1 MAEGR
6 LVTLIA
12 TFIAVVVV
20 LLAAVAL
27 IGFLGS
33 GVVDTGSGDAV
44 EGQSP
49 SHYQP
54 DALSDPQDPEDGE
67 ITVETDAEPKS
78 ILVDTRHSNGFSE
91 EDLEPVGDALF
102 EAGHE
107 LNFSKGKGGDRYD
120 TTLERHDALLV
131 INPRGAFKPA
141 EREAVKDFMD
151 DGGRVVVLAEP
162 TQASVGGGLFSSVR
176 QVSFGPEELARAY
189 GFRVGSEPLYNI
201 DDDANDNNFKSIYAS
216 PPGSG
221 ALLRGVDTVTF
232 DTAGQVI
239 VRNPGETK
247 TLLTAAEGT
256 RTLETRRE
264 GAYVT
269 AARNGSMVF
278 VADSDFIGANE
289 VYDADNEVFVGN
301 LLEFLVGGQS
311 TSGGSAD
318 MPAEEPTNETAD
330 NETTDDGTTDNET
343 PVSETP
349 TPS

>member
-6 LVTLIA
+6 VVTLLG

-20 LLAAVAL
+20 LLAAAAL
-27 IGFLGS
+27 FGFLGS
-33 GVVDTGSGDAV
+33 GVVGTDTSEAV
-44 EGQSP
+44 QGQSP
-49 SHYQP
+49 SHFQP
-54 DALSDPQDPEDGE
+54 GAIADPADPEDGE
-67 ITVETDAEPKS
+67 ITVETDAESKS

-102 EAGHE
+102 RAGHE

-120 TTLERHDALLV
+120 DTLARHDALLV

-141 EREAVKDFMD
+141 ERDALKDFVD

-162 TQASVGGGLFSSVR
+162 TQVSSSGGLFSSAR
-176 QVSFGPEELARAY
+176 QESFGPTELARAY
-189 GFRVGSEPLYNI
+189 GFRVGSEALYNL
-201 DDDANDNNFKSIYAS
+201 DDDANDNNFKSIYVT

-239 VRNPGETK
+239 VRNPDETK

-264 GAYVT
+264 GTYVT

-278 VADSDFIGANE
+278 VADSDFISNNE
-289 VYDADNEVFVGN
+289 VYDADNEAFVGN

-311 TSGGSAD
+311 TGGGSAD
-318 MPAEEPTNETAD
+318 TPDEEPTE
-330 NETTDDGTTDNET
+330 EPTDEPTEEPT
-343 PVSETP
+343 ETP
-349 TPS
+349 TNESSASRSG